1 MVAIDNT
8 TLALLF
14 HPGAKPPNDPKT
26 GQPLVKARERIEQ
39 LITDLDAEDER
50 IVIPTPVLC
59 EFLILADREGPLY
72 LEKIQAAKT
81 LLLKPFD
88 ERAAIELAA
97 MELSVRGKGGKK
109 AGLESPYQKVKFDRQ
124 IVAIAR
130 VNDAHTIY
138 SDDQDLG
145 RFAKNAGMKVVCTW
159 DLPIPPSK
167 TPLFDDLPDEKSADP
182 DKRGHPKMNKQ
193 GFWRG
198 RQQAPDARSCG
209 LRIYKG

>member
-1 MVAIDNT
+1 
-8 TLALLF
+8 
-14 HPGAKPPNDPKT
+14 
-26 GQPLVKARERIEQ
+26 
-39 LITDLDAEDER
+39 
-50 IVIPTPVLC
+50 
-59 EFLILADREGPLY
+59 
-72 LEKIQAAKT
+72 LEKIQGAKT

-109 AGLESPYQKVKFDRQ
+109 AGLESPYQKLKFDRQ

-130 VNDAHTIY
+130 VNEAHTIY

-182 DKRGHPKMNKQ
+182 DKRGLKK
-193 GFWRG
+193 
-198 RQQAPDARSCG
+198 
-209 LRIYKG
+209 